1 MQTTTQS
8 KMHSKEISQTDWKA
22 YFNKVTKSLAN
33 RAVSVEVTGFNV
45 GDEMLAEGIMLQG
58 LSYDGKNHLME
69 VSSENVHHLIH
80 SPERIFVSYEG
91 GNIDSV
97 EIIDSDES
105 QHIIRFL
112 HPLALGEKR

>member
-45 GDEMLAEGIMLQG
+45 GDEILAEGIMLQG
-58 LSYDGKNHLME
+58 LSYDAKNHLME
-69 VSSENVHHLIH
+69 VSSEKVHHLIH

-105 QHIIRFL
+105 RHIIRFL